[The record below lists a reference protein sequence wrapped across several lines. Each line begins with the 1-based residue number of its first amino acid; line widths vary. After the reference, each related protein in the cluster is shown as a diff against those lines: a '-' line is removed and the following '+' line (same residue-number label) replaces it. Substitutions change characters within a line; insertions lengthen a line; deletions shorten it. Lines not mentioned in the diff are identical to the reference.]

1 MIIISDTTPIIT
13 LLKINQLDL
22 LQKLFQEIYI
32 PESVYDELTQ
42 NLKYISESEII
53 KNSIFI
59 KKESINDHQAVSLLK
74 RATGLD
80 LGESEAIILSDEKKA
95 DLLIID
101 EVKGRMVAKSMGLK
115 IMGTIGILMLAYEES
130 LISKNDVIKSIDVMR
145 NTGRHISE
153 SLYNQLLTKIGI

>member
-53 KNSIFI
+53 KNSKFI

-74 RATGLD
+74 
-80 LGESEAIILSDEKKA
+80 
-95 DLLIID
+95 
-101 EVKGRMVAKSMGLK
+101 
-115 IMGTIGILMLAYEES
+115 
-130 LISKNDVIKSIDVMR
+130 
-145 NTGRHISE
+145 
-153 SLYNQLLTKIGI
+153 

>member
-13 LLKINQLDL
+13 LLKINQLGL

-53 KNSIFI
+53 KNSKFI
-59 KKESINDHQAVSLLK
+59 KKESIKDYQAVSLLK

-101 EVKGRMVAKSMGLK
+101 EVKGRMVAKSMGLR
-115 IMGTIGILMLAYEES
+115 IMGTIGILTLAYFY
-130 LISKNDVIKSIDVMR
+130 L
-145 NTGRHISE
+145 
-153 SLYNQLLTKIGI
+153 

>member
-74 RATGLD
+74 
-80 LGESEAIILSDEKKA
+80 
-95 DLLIID
+95 
-101 EVKGRMVAKSMGLK
+101 
-115 IMGTIGILMLAYEES
+115 
-130 LISKNDVIKSIDVMR
+130 
-145 NTGRHISE
+145 
-153 SLYNQLLTKIGI
+153 

>member
-1 MIIISDTTPIIT
+1 MIIISYTTPIIT

-53 KNSIFI
+53 KNSKFI
-59 KKESINDHQAVSLLK
+59 KKESIKDHQAVSLLK

-101 EVKGRMVAKSMGLK
+101 EVKGRMVAKNMGLK
-115 IMGTIGILMLAYEES
+115 IMGTIGILTLAYEEAK
-130 LISKNDVIKSIDVMR
+130 ISKNDVIKSIDIMR